1 MNQLPDGNFIR
12 NTHKTADI
20 VEYYGLAY
28 AFQNCEQN
36 FVSTEFLK
44 LREIRIAY
52 EFPRQLLARSKFIK
66 GLSLSVYGRNLY
78 CWSKFPGWDPE
89 GAFMR
94 GASDSSRNSRC
105 CDARNSDVRRQRK
118 DNFLTEQRDD
128 YENKTDKIFDSRT
141 GCIGDRH
148 NLVFAFRRDEHKP
161 KRRAEYDGHYVRAA
175 DRL

>member
-78 CWSKFPGWDPE
+78 CWSKFPGGIPRRLHARCV
-89 GAFMR
+89 G
-94 GASDSSRNSRC
+94 SSRIRDVA
-105 CDARNSDVRRQRK
+105 DARNSDVRRQRK